1 MSIKVLTDEH
11 LIELG
16 KLASS
21 QLITADQAWR
31 IGMTCLQID
40 SREYR
45 ALCSAGKA
53 AERSYRYLRLL
64 AEGRGWSSEQSDEV
78 FTVHGSWTWS

>member
-16 KLASS
+16 QLASS

-53 AERSYRYLRLL
+53 AERSYRRLWLL
-64 AEGRGWSSEQSDEV
+64 AEERGWTSEQTDAV
-78 FTVHGSWTWS
+78 FTVHGSWVWS

>member
-1 MSIKVLTDEH
+1 MGIKVLTDEH
-11 LIELG
+11 LAELG
-16 KLASS
+16 KLATA
-21 QLITADQAWR
+21 QLIAADQAWR
-31 IGMTCLQID
+31 IGMTCLRID

-64 AEGRGWSSEQSDEV
+64 AEGHGWSSEQSDEV
-78 FTVHGSWTWS
+78 FTAHGSWTWS